1 MKKSRFTESQI
12 VAALKEYA
20 AGKSSA
26 DICRELGINK
36 NTLLNWKK
44 KYQGMEVQDLRRM
57 KELEEENR
65 RLKAMYA
72 DLSLEHRIMKDL
84 IEKKL

>member
-1 MKKSRFTESQI
+1 MKKSRFSESQI

-20 AGKSSA
+20 AGKSSV

-36 NTLLNWKK
+36 NTLWNWKK
-44 KYQGMEVQDLRRM
+44 KYHGMEVQDLRRM
-57 KELEEENR
+57 KELEDENR
-65 RLKAMYA
+65 RLKTMYA
-72 DLSLEHRIMKDL
+72 EMSLEYRLMKDL